1 MSDPDDDFERGTVHF
16 VKAYER
22 VAVGWT
28 DPRAIWGTITP
39 EMTTMERVWLAWEH
53 FARQW
58 ELTPRE
64 IAAIAPPV
72 WPRQWIWRR
81 AP

>member
-1 MSDPDDDFERGTVHF
+1 MSEHF
-16 VKAYER
+16 AF
-22 VAVGWT
+22 GWT
-28 DPRAIWGTITP
+28 DPRGVFGTIDDAGK
-39 EMTTMERVWLAWEH
+39 TTMQLVWDGWEH

-64 IAAIAPPV
+64 IAAICPPV
-72 WPRQWIWRR
+72 WLRQWIWRR